1 MKDNP
6 SSTPWTHWTE
16 MSSVDQSSAAKAR
29 SNVVSGKPSGDQ
41 RLPLYQLLRDDLASK
56 ISAGTW
62 RLGVPLP
69 SEASLAESYGVSLGT
84 MRHAIEELVDE
95 GMLERRQGS
104 GTFLRRPD
112 FSSSMFRFFLF
123 QTADGGNML
132 PESRILSRAS
142 VDPTV
147 EVAGALQLA
156 PGDKTIRMSRL
167 RLYDNEPF
175 ATEEIWLPYDRFRA
189 FYNLPLTEIGPLL
202 YPVYEDVCGQLV
214 ATVEEILTIATADD
228 QQARLL
234 NIPPGA
240 PVAMI
245 DRLARA
251 HNGDRLE
258 WRRSFGRGDRFN
270 YKIEIR

>member
-1 MKDNP
+1 
-6 SSTPWTHWTE
+6 